1 MDTELLRIFIEVATS
16 GSFAAAA
23 RTRNLDPSSV
33 SRLIGGLEK
42 ELGARLFQRST
53 RKLTLTEAGEVYLA
67 KLAPVLDELAQA
79 NEAAQTIAA
88 APRGALRMTLS
99 VTFGQM
105 CILPHIPEFHRR
117 YPNVQL
123 ELLFNDDNVDLVA
136 HRIDLA
142 VRLAPTI
149 EGDLIVT
156 KLVDTHYRVL
166 ASPAYLQQHPN
177 LIHPTDLSAHQ
188 CLLFPYKGFRS
199 CWHFRDSSGTVS
211 DVNIHGTVT
220 LSTAMALRV
229 ATLAGM
235 GPCLLPDW
243 LVRDDVSAG
252 RLIDLFPNF
261 SCTAT
266 SFDTAAW
273 LVYPSR
279 SFLPSK
285 VRVMIDY
292 LKEVMIRSGENS
304 N

>member
-1 MDTELLRIFIEVATS
+1 MDTELLRIFIEVATN
-16 GSFAAAA
+16 GSFATAA

-99 VTFGQM
+99 VSFGQM
-105 CILPHIPEFHRR
+105 CILPHIPEFYRR

-142 VRLAPTI
+142 VRLAPSI

-156 KLVDTHYRVL
+156 KLIDTHYRVV
-166 ASPAYLQQHPN
+166 ASPRYLKQHPH
-177 LIHPTDLSAHQ
+177 LSGPTDLCAHR

-199 CWHFRDSSGTVS
+199 SWHFKNETGQVC
-211 DVNIHGTVT
+211 DVNIQGAVT
-220 LSTAMALRV
+220 LSTAMALRDM
-229 ATLAGM
+229 TLVGM

-243 LVRDDVSAG
+243 LVHDDVAKG
-252 RLIDLFPNF
+252 RLIDIFP
-261 SCTAT
+261 SYACTAT

-292 LKEVMIRSGENS
+292 LKEVIVRS
-304 N
+304 